1 MNKGQT
7 YKVNSL
13 YKGAIVLGVYKHYT
27 VDIFFAL
34 KGRFKTASWVLV
46 PGDGGTTLGDVLESY
61 EKGST
66 PFQIIEFLPIEEFE
80 KQLVSD
86 DSKVT

>member
-27 VDIFFAL
+27 VDIFFAP

-61 EKGST
+61 EKG
-66 PFQIIEFLPIEEFE
+66 
-80 KQLVSD
+80 
-86 DSKVT
+86 